1 MGVLEDVIK
10 ALERVPGWKR
20 IAATPAEVDA
30 LRARVE
36 ALEARLAPATGDICP
51 KCRAP
56 AFHIVSNRPNPQFE
70 WAGKSL
76 DTWRCDK
83 CDYTVE
89 EPHVPAG
96 TGSKGK

>member
-20 IAATPAEVDA
+20 IAGTPAEVDA

-36 ALEARLAPATGDICP
+36 ALEAKLAPATGEVCP
-51 KCRAP
+51 RCRKP
-56 AFHIVSNRPNPQFE
+56 AFHVVSNRPMPNFD

-76 DTWRCDK
+76 DTFK
-83 CDYTVE
+83 CDECGYEVTQ
-89 EPHVPAG
+89 PHHPTS
-96 TGSKGK
+96 TG